1 MSVEDA
7 RDLQDLC
14 RDYNITVIPQL
25 NVMAHCLD
33 LLTLQKFS
41 HLAEHSAGQDWRTSA
56 GNTLCATSL
65 EVRRFIDALL
75 ADVFDVFESPIVHV
89 GGDEVAL
96 LGECPRCQKR
106 TEHRDKLDLYVAYL
120 DRIRGLAARRG
131 RRIGIWGDVLL
142 NHHLHAPL
150 REFRELIAPMREG
163 AIIYDWHYDGAS
175 RRSLEF
181 FVGEGFATVAS
192 STTALYAA
200 ASPWPA
206 QAQCLREFYADAIAA
221 GAFGA
226 LTTSWE
232 NYAGLHEEH
241 GNYLFAASGAAVWS
255 GPEGLNLANFT
266 TAEFEKAYALDRY
279 GLRTDTL
286 WRYLHAMGDL
296 RGPVLGPL
304 APLNAANVRR
314 CVYHSD
320 NPLSVWQQYAPI
332 LKGAKLAQYR
342 RALRQG
348 RQLWQR
354 LLRQVGAGD
363 PYLHLHEG
371 SLLTHEHLLKRLE
384 MGERLYQLYDR
395 AAEAQFKNPRRFVQL
410 LRQAAAML
418 RAHQRDYDGV
428 EKYLEAAHRELG
440 MERASLRRIGAT
452 RKKTLELAGLL
463 GSFATGR
470 RPLPAFVL
478 LGTMFLDQTR
488 SAFYGE
494 REHEWVEGP
503 ARFRRYSLASGPVV
517 CELDSLRKRRRGVN
531 RRCRHCRGE

>member
-1 MSVEDA
+1 
-7 RDLQDLC
+7 
-14 RDYNITVIPQL
+14 
-25 NVMAHCLD
+25 MAHCLD

-120 DRIRGLAARRG
+120 DRIRGLAAPRG

-142 NHHLHAPL
+142 NHHLHAPS

-241 GNYLFAASGAAVWS
+241 GNYLFAASGAAG
-255 GPEGLNLANFT
+255 GPGRRGSTSPPNFT

-296 RGPVLGPL
+296 RGPVLGPW
-304 APLNAANVRR
+304 PLNAANVRR

-332 LKGAKLAQYR
+332 LKGAKLTQYH

-395 AAEAQFKNPRRFVQL
+395 AAEASSRTRGVLSNCSHRR
-410 LRQAAAML
+410 R
-418 RAHQRDYDGV
+418 RCCGAHQRDYDGV

-470 RPLPAFVL
+470 HPLPAFVL

-488 SAFYGE
+488 APFT
-494 REHEWVEGP
+494 
-503 ARFRRYSLASGPVV
+503 ASGSMNGSRARRGSGGTRWPAAPS
-517 CELDSLRKRRRGVN
+517 CANWTRCARRRRGVN